1 MRLKNSL
8 GLGLAL
14 GLSTVLVTGC
24 GGSDNSTPAPA
35 NPVVTEFIVI
45 PSGGSS
51 SVSVK
56 RVNQNGTTTDVG
68 NTNTGTTPV
77 MVKTHPSA
85 PFVYVANGT
94 DDTISAFSMGTNGTL
109 TEIAG
114 SPFATTGGLRTLGI
128 HPAGG
133 FLYAAGTN
141 QVSTF
146 AVAQN
151 GALSNRVDTALPNGS
166 ASTAPMVFYT
176 NPSAQELLVIASGT
190 GANASLNHF
199 QVNANGSLSAG
210 GSIQSVGT
218 SFDGL
223 TTHPNGFLVA
233 TRETANANESQ
244 VVSFNISNQALPVE
258 TAAVNLAFDSG
269 GVVGGNNGNL
279 YVGSDSSNQVAGFS
293 LNQNGAFTALSGS
306 PFAIDHVSNFVAL
319 DRTQTLLFAVSNLPA
334 AVSAFGFNGNGG
346 LIKADGSPFS
356 GGLVAPFLPDF
367 VVFTN

>member
-1 MRLKNSL
+1 MRLKKSL

-14 GLSTVLVTGC
+14 TSVFITGC
-24 GGSDNSTPAPA
+24 GSSNTFNPAPP
-35 NPVVTEFIVI
+35 NPVSTEFIVV

-56 RVNQNGTTTDVG
+56 RVNLADGTTTDVG
-68 NTNTGTTPV
+68 NTNVGLTPV
-77 MVKTHPSA
+77 MVKTHPGA

-94 DDTISAFSMGTNGTL
+94 DDTISAFSMSTSGTL

-114 SPFATTGGLRTLGI
+114 SPFATTGGLRSLGI
-128 HPAGG
+128 HPGGG
-133 FLYAAGTN
+133 FLYAAGSA

-146 AVAQN
+146 TVGQD
-151 GALSNRVDTALPNGS
+151 GALSARTDVALPNGG
-166 ASTAPMVFYT
+166 ASTSPMVFYN
-176 NPSAQELLVIASGT
+176 NPSSQLLLIIAAG

-199 QVNANGSLSAG
+199 NVNANGSLSAG

-258 TAAVNLAFDSG
+258 TSTANLAFDCG
-269 GVVGGNNGNL
+269 GVVGTSNGGL
-279 YVGSDSSNQVAGFS
+279 YVGSDSSNQLAGFS
-293 LNQNGAFTALSGS
+293 LNQNGAFAALNGS
-306 PFAIDHVSNFVAL
+306 PYTIDHVSNFVAL
-319 DRTQTLLFAVSNLPA
+319 DPTQSLLFAVSNLPA
-334 AVSAFGFNGNGG
+334 AVSAFGFNGDGSPN
-346 LIKADGSPFS
+346 KANGSPFS